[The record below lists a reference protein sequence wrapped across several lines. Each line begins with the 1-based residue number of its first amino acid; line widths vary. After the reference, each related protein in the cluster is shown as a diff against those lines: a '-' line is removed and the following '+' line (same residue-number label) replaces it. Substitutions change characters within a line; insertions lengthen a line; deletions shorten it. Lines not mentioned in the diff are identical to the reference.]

1 MTKQSLNNKPK
12 TKIALSVVAALSIAA
27 IALPAS
33 AGKYRNSYDNSSY
46 DYARVVSVDPLLET
60 YQVNEPVEHCW
71 NERVAYRDDHYDR
84 NRSRDYSPRSK
95 SRTPEVLGAII
106 GGVIGNQVGK
116 RGGGKARDVATVAG
130 AVLGGSIG
138 RDVKN
143 QRKYRERNGY
153 DRHSSHYDDRYN
165 NQRHTT
171 RYETVQQCE
180 LKDSYVTKEKV
191 VGYDVGYKYKGKV
204 FYSKFDQHPG
214 DRVKVE
220 VTVRPV

>member
-1 MTKQSLNNKPK
+1 MTKQSLKNKS
-12 TKIALSVVAALSIAA
+12 TSKIAVSVMAAISIATV
-27 IALPAS
+27 ALPAS
-33 AGKYRNSYDNSSY
+33 AAKYRNNYDNSSY

-71 NERVAYRDDHYDR
+71 NERVAYREDYYDR
-84 NRSRDYSPRSK
+84 DRSRQYSPRSK
-95 SRTPEVLGAII
+95 SRTPDVLGAII

-138 RDVKN
+138 RDVRN
-143 QRKYRERNGY
+143 QRKYNERYSN
-153 DRHSSHYDDRYN
+153 DRYDD
-165 NQRHTT
+165 QRHAT

-180 LKDSYVTKEKV
+180 LKDSYITKERV

-214 DRVKVE
+214 DRVKVK
-220 VTVRPV
+220 VTVRPA